1 MVNVKINNKM
11 YKVGELKFKDFT
23 FMEEQGFSI
32 VDAFSKGQ
40 YMLIAMGFVCVA
52 TQSERPIAEELIE
65 QHVLG
70 GGNIMDIVTAFRKA
84 VSESAFFQKLLGLTE
99 ETEPE
104 EMEETEADQNEV
116 VETK

>member
-1 MVNVKINNKM
+1 MVNVKINGKT

-40 YMLIAMGFVCVA
+40 YMLIAMGFTCVA
-52 TQSERPIAEELIE
+52 TGLERTGAEELIE

-70 GGNIMDIVTAFRKA
+70 GGNVLDIVSAFRKA
-84 VSESAFFQKLLGLTE
+84 VSESVFFRKLLGVEEPVKKTKSNSPETE
-99 ETEPE
+99 ETE
-104 EMEETEADQNEV
+104 ETEE
-116 VETK
+116 